1 MDVRRCMSTPGPA
14 PDFAGSRT
22 QKMDHKNKEAL
33 GFDWANP
40 GPTCQPS
47 KSQAHSGTL
56 RLAGKLSTFCVLDLS
71 ENGLPISRNQKN
83 MFAFSFSWCQ
93 EGQLDHSV
101 TFSTC
106 ESAQSARIVKFNQKQ
121 TPQCPVIIIHSHHF
135 LVQRD
140 HVADS

>member
-1 MDVRRCMSTPGPA
+1 MSTPDRA

-33 GFDWANP
+33 GFDWANS

-47 KSQAHSGTL
+47 
-56 RLAGKLSTFCVLDLS
+56 RRKLSTFCVLDLS